1 MPPSSIFSSVLRQK
15 PERRKPLAAP
25 LPNGRI
31 ISRNQVKLSTV
42 SSTLRTA
49 PLRFPFPRFSTSNL
63 VSSFVS
69 TLVSHLRFSLSLPLR
84 LLYSPPLQMTPFFP
98 TPDPGLEE
106 IPRKDLR
113 EKEFRITTTI
123 VGGPNKRI
131 ILDPELPVFSRSSSF
146 GSSNSGR
153 IVARD
158 RIRGKSG
165 TGRAFAER
173 EDRIQVRIFSGD
185 GSLLAVKMSR

>member
-1 MPPSSIFSSVLRQK
+1 MYHASLFVDSFPTEIQASPVTRISSNACMPPSSIFSSVLRQK
-15 PERRKPLAAP
+15 LERRKPLAAP

-49 PLRFPFPRFSTSNL
+49 PRFPFPRFITSNL

-84 LLYSPPLQMTPFFP
+84 LLYSLPLQMTPFFSNSGP
-98 TPDPGLEE
+98 GRDPA
-106 IPRKDLR
+106 
-113 EKEFRITTTI
+113 KEFPCRITTTM

-146 GSSNSGR
+146 GS
-153 IVARD
+153 
-158 RIRGKSG
+158 
-165 TGRAFAER
+165 E
-173 EDRIQVRIFSGD
+173 
-185 GSLLAVKMSR
+185 